1 MLKRNQTTITSY
13 IEIGIIM
20 LFSLYCI
27 LPSANNS
34 INFMLMLMFVAVYI
48 AYIFFKN
55 FESAKVIL
63 MFVAV
68 IAILALM
75 KTLLTDTQTITGN
88 VKIKQFFSMLHQY
101 IFMFIPLFLFWRVKN
116 TANYRQKKFIL
127 LFVSAIIAYVIF
139 QTMQEVTIN
148 PNAMRNWA
156 EFEELAKE
164 NVANYYFVYAI
175 PIIIVAIT
183 TVFRKLNII
192 LKILAIAAILILM
205 NFLLKAQ
212 YTLALLIVVIGI
224 ILQLFFSIKNVLF
237 KMLFVFVTVLSIFFL
252 PSLLLFISENI
263 ESEQVSLRL
272 YELYVF
278 LSSGD
283 ASGYNLNGRLILYE
297 KSIIAFF
304 RSPIWGNRYLGFD
317 GHATFLSVLSDMGLL
332 GGIPFFY
339 LVISAYNK
347 AKNFLGE
354 NAKRLFYAFFCW
366 LLMGLTNPIHR
377 SLPIAFA
384 MWFIAPLAIEVF
396 YNNKGDTT
404 R

>member
-34 INFMLMLMFVAVYI
+34 MNFMLVLMFVAVYI
-48 AYIFFKN
+48 AFIFFKN
-55 FESAKVIL
+55 FEGAKVIL

-68 IAILALM
+68 IVLLALI
-75 KTLLTDTQTITGN
+75 KTLLTDTQTITGG
-88 VKIKQFFSMLHQY
+88 VKIKQFFSLLYQY
-101 IFMFIPLFLFWRVKN
+101 IFMYIPLFFFWRVKN

-148 PNAMRNWA
+148 PNAMRSWA

-212 YTLALLIVVIGI
+212 YTLALLITVIGI
-224 ILQLFFSIKNVLF
+224 IIQLYCSIKNQIFKIIFVFITILTMFFLPYLLLFFSE
-237 KMLFVFVTVLSIFFL
+237 TV
-252 PSLLLFISENI
+252 
-263 ESEQVSLRL
+263 ESTQISLRL

-278 LSSGD
+278 FSSGD
-283 ASGYNLNGRLILYE
+283 TSGYNLNGRLTLYE
-297 KSIIAFF
+297 KSIIAFLK
-304 RSPIWGNRYLGFD
+304 SPIWGNRYLDFN
-317 GHATFLSVLSDMGLL
+317 GHATFLVELAETGLL

-347 AKNFLGE
+347 AKGLLGE
-354 NAKRLFYAFFCW
+354 NAKRIFYAFFCW
-366 LLMGLTNPIHR
+366 VCMGLTNPIHS
-377 SLPIAFA
+377 SLPVAFA

-396 YNNKGDTT
+396 YNKGDTT